1 MRITVR
7 MIYDI
12 YVCVYVYVLY
22 LHMYIQY
29 REWDLTIRMTTGVWN
44 PIRDDSRSTLMKI

>member
-1 MRITVR
+1 MMYMYVYTY
-7 MIYDI
+7 MYCI
-12 YVCVYVYVLY
+12 YVCI
-22 LHMYIQY
+22 YIQY